1 MAAPSQLYKKRKRKS
16 KEKRK
21 SGKIRS
27 NQRKKE
33 CAKVLP
39 DSKTSDSL
47 ALPSSWFKSERFTW
61 RGEGKKEGGERRRRR
76 RRGEGRKG
84 GGEEERDK
92 EDKEEVLNNCSCL

>member
-1 MAAPSQLYKKRKRKS
+1 MAAPSQLYKKGEKQNRKKS
-16 KEKRK
+16 KEK
-21 SGKIRS
+21 
-27 NQRKKE
+27 KKVRE
-33 CAKVLP
+33 NKEFAKVLP

-76 RRGEGRKG
+76 RRGERRKG

>member
-1 MAAPSQLYKKRKRKS
+1 MREN
-16 KEKRK
+16 KEF
-21 SGKIRS
+21 
-27 NQRKKE
+27 
-33 CAKVLP
+33 AKVLP

-61 RGEGKKEGGERRRRR
+61 RGEGKKEGGERRRR
-76 RRGEGRKG
+76 GEGRKG